1 MSKIFDFNNISVN
14 NLRKTFYDAL
24 DDKTH
29 DRYMNML
36 FSFFSL
42 IQNPLSK
49 VQFNYGK
56 YTMKFSSHK
65 NKSLCIFGGALFY
78 FLFKEAVVLEVFDKE
93 DESIIND
100 FLRTKTIDI
109 DATNSLIIKPPIKTF
124 GVAKKEQ

>member
-14 NLRKTFYDAL
+14 NLRKTFYDTL

-56 YTMKFSSHK
+56 YT
-65 NKSLCIFGGALFY
+65 G
-78 FLFKEAVVLEVFDKE
+78 
-93 DESIIND
+93 
-100 FLRTKTIDI
+100 
-109 DATNSLIIKPPIKTF
+109 
-124 GVAKKEQ
+124 